1 MRGLTAAPPLKW
13 IQCVQPSEEGI
24 ASARE
29 NLLEVLAP
37 LGLTER
43 QRFSIELCVHEAL
56 VNALVHGVWDG
67 GGRRILLSCHAEGE
81 QLRLV
86 VEDDGTAFPTDSRRN
101 GSEPA
106 GPGGRGLLLIQAFMS
121 RVWRSFLG
129 NSITMELDLGAEG

>member
-1 MRGLTAAPPLKW
+1 MSGLTAAPPLKW
-13 IQCVQPSEEGI
+13 TQCVQPSEEGI
-24 ASARE
+24 AAARE

-37 LGLTER
+37 LGLSKR

-86 VEDDGTAFPTDSRRN
+86 VEDDGAAFPTDSRRN
-101 GSEPA
+101 WSEPA

-121 RVWRSFLG
+121 RVWRSFRG
-129 NSITMELDLGAEG
+129 NSITMELDLGAER